1 MAATHE
7 LDLATLCQ
15 LTGVTVRTVRYY
27 VQQGLLPSPG
37 AGPNARYG
45 AVHLERLRLIRR
57 MQREHL
63 PLAEIR
69 HRLASLDPTATAP
82 QPAAP
87 QPAAAEGAAPR
98 PGASLVEDYVR
109 TVLGGAAPPMV
120 SRPALTSALAPTRSQ
135 WDRIALSPDVELHV
149 RRPLS
154 RDDNRR
160 VEHLLEA
167 AARILHQP

>member
-1 MAATHE
+1 MTEAEE
-7 LDLATLCQ
+7 LDLATLCG

-37 AGPNARYG
+37 VGPSARYG
-45 AVHLERLRLIRR
+45 RLHLERLSLIRR

-69 HRLASLDPTATAP
+69 HRLASLAPSVAPLLATP
-82 QPAAP
+82 PPASD
-87 QPAAAEGAAPR
+87 APR
-98 PGASLVEDYVR
+98 PGAGSVEDYVR
-109 TVLGGAAPPMV
+109 SVLGGAPTPMHSGGGPVPVPAP
-120 SRPALTSALAPTRSQ
+120 ARSQ

-154 RDDNRR
+154 RDDHRR
-160 VEHLLEA
+160 VERLLEA